1 MLSYVLIPTI
11 SKYYSCMHTRASI
24 LHNIMHPDLRILYV
38 IYYSSR
44 VYTLASI
51 YYESYSIL
59 CILWI
64 VCNVSVQRNEVQV
77 TAQQFNCSG

>member
-11 SKYYSCMHTRASI
+11 SKYYSCILASI

-64 VCNVSVQRNEVQV
+64 VCIVSVKRNEVQV